1 MGIEDLSFYVFDA
14 DFVCPMCCCGL
25 LLSNESMIQVRNL
38 GSSELIIVGVA
49 GCILSY
55 LEVVAD
61 YHGAVSYAIISP
73 TYGVHLGIVS
83 LKLVFFLDTDVQL
96 CFILC
101 LAFMGW
107 ICV

>member
-14 DFVCPMCCCGL
+14 DFVCPLCCCGL
-25 LLSNESMIQVRNL
+25 LLANESMIQ
-38 GSSELIIVGVA
+38 
-49 GCILSY
+49 

-61 YHGAVSYAIISP
+61 YHGAVGYAIISP
-73 TYGVHLGIVS
+73 TYDVYLGLVS
-83 LKLVFFLDTDVQL
+83 LKLVSFLDTDVQL

>member
-14 DFVCPMCCCGL
+14 DFVCPLCCCRL
-25 LLSNESMIQVRNL
+25 LLANESMIQ
-38 GSSELIIVGVA
+38 
-49 GCILSY
+49 

-61 YHGAVSYAIISP
+61 YHGAVGYAIISP
-73 TYGVHLGIVS
+73 TYADYVGLVS